1 MRHKRLFLPMLCA
14 LCLCA
19 LPGCKA
25 VVPKL
30 DPMKAEAPVNTV
42 YTEALSDLNQVL
54 EASLPPDYPDT
65 FFSVKPVVDSTGLS
79 ATGEIP
85 GDITA
90 MVRDAISQ
98 VTYKV
103 RHVESYDQS
112 DIQNMQAQMMI
123 LQLGKMQGMKVKQA
137 ERPAVDYTI
146 DGRISQFDRNLESTA
161 DKSRAMFNVG
171 EGLSRTD
178 ASASA
183 ERASRLSRLAVSF
196 SVFKPSGVS
205 LPGKFGASMQ
215 VQYAKNGFDIGF
227 AIFGNGLGFGA
238 EATAMHGRHMALQ
251 MLTEFSVVQIIGRAL
266 NVPYWRVGASRSI
279 FTRDRLVLDNWSEE
293 YRDMGSLRIP
303 YMQAQCISNGD
314 SSVAVTGQLDAA
326 TRAAFDRFAEQ
337 YGVANRVYPNF
348 ELFCALE
355 ENRVLDGN
363 VSRRAWG
370 AYQAYKGGSRPAA
383 APQPAPA
390 AAPRGDAPKP
400 KPAAAPARERKPSGG
415 GSAPARDN
423 NPFGG
428 LL

>member
-1 MRHKRLFLPMLCA
+1 MRHKRLFLLMLCG

-30 DPMKAEAPVNTV
+30 DPMKAEAPVSTM
-42 YTEALSDLNQVL
+42 YTEALNDLNQVL
-54 EASLPPDYPDT
+54 EASLPPDYADT

-103 RHVESYDQS
+103 RHVESYNQH
-112 DIQNMQAQMMI
+112 DIQDMQAQMMI
-123 LQLGKMQGMKVKQA
+123 MQLGKMQGMKVKQA

-161 DKSRAMFNVG
+161 DKSRAMFNAG

-205 LPGKFGASMQ
+205 LPGKFGASME

-251 MLTEFSVVQIIGRAL
+251 MLTEFSVVQIVGRAL
-266 NVPYWRVGASRSI
+266 NVPYWRVGASHNI
-279 FTRDRLVLDNWSEE
+279 FTRDKLVLDNWGEE
-293 YRDMGSLRIP
+293 YRDMGAMRIA

-314 SSVAVTGQLDAA
+314 NSVAVTGNLDAA
-326 TRAAFDRFAEQ
+326 TRAAFDRFAEK

-355 ENRVLDGN
+355 ENRLLDSGT
-363 VSRRAWG
+363 SRRAWG
-370 AYQAYKGGSRPAA
+370 AYQAYKGGAR
-383 APQPAPA
+383 PAPA
-390 AAPRGDAPKP
+390 AAPGGDAPKP
-400 KPAAAPARERKPSGG
+400 RPAAAPARERRPSGG
-415 GSAPARDN
+415 GSAPSRGA
-423 NPFGG
+423 NPFGD